1 MKNKIGKALIGI
13 GVFLILA
20 AFILVLYNFY
30 REYNAKKKVEKYL
43 PKLEK
48 IIKDHSGGNNN
59 ADNEKSSKTMNI
71 DGMNFLGILSVP
83 SKNLELPIL
92 ADYSYEL
99 LDTAP
104 CRYSGSYDSD
114 DLVIGGHN
122 YRSHFSKLKSIKN
135 GEEIFFTSFDGIVY
149 KYSVL
154 RVEILEPTQIEDLI
168 NKQNTDDWDLTLF
181 TCTSSG
187 AARCVIRC
195 KSE

>member
-13 GVFLILA
+13 GVFLILV

-43 PKLEK
+43 PKLEQ
-48 IIKDHSGGNNN
+48 IIKDHSVGNNN

-135 GEEIFFTSFDGIVY
+135 GEEIFFTSFNGTVY

>member
-43 PKLEK
+43 PKLEQ
-48 IIKDHSGGNNN
+48 IIKDHSEGNNN
-59 ADNEKSSKTMNI
+59 ADNEKNSKTMHI

-99 LDTAP
+99 LDTSP
-104 CRYSGSYDSD
+104 CRYSGSYNSD

-135 GEEIFFTSFDGIVY
+135 GEEIFFTSFDGTVY

-168 NKQNTDDWDLTLF
+168 IKQNTDDWDLTLF

>member
-135 GEEIFFTSFDGIVY
+135 GEEIFFTSFNGTVY

-168 NKQNTDDWDLTLF
+168 NKQNTDDWALTLF

>member
-48 IIKDHSGGNNN
+48 IIKDHSGGNND

-135 GEEIFFTSFDGIVY
+135 GEEIFFTSFDGTVY

>member
-135 GEEIFFTSFDGIVY
+135 CEEIFFTSFDGTVY

>member
-71 DGMNFLGILSVP
+71 DGMNF
-83 SKNLELPIL
+83 
-92 ADYSYEL
+92 
-99 LDTAP
+99 
-104 CRYSGSYDSD
+104 
-114 DLVIGGHN
+114 
-122 YRSHFSKLKSIKN
+122 
-135 GEEIFFTSFDGIVY
+135 
-149 KYSVL
+149 
-154 RVEILEPTQIEDLI
+154 
-168 NKQNTDDWDLTLF
+168 
-181 TCTSSG
+181 
-187 AARCVIRC
+187 
-195 KSE
+195 

>member
-48 IIKDHSGGNNN
+48 IIKDHSVGNNN

-135 GEEIFFTSFDGIVY
+135 GEEIFFTSFDGTVY

>member
-135 GEEIFFTSFDGIVY
+135 GEEIFFTSFNGTVY

>member
-43 PKLEK
+43 PKLEQ
-48 IIKDHSGGNNN
+48 IIKDHSVGNNN

-135 GEEIFFTSFDGIVY
+135 GEEIFFTSFDGTVY

>member
-30 REYNAKKKVEKYL
+30 REYNAKKEVEKYL
-43 PKLEK
+43 PKLEQ

-135 GEEIFFTSFDGIVY
+135 GEEIFFTSFDGTVY

>member
-135 GEEIFFTSFDGIVY
+135 GEEIFFTSFDGTVY

-168 NKQNTDDWDLTLF
+168 NKQNTDDWELTLF

>member
-135 GEEIFFTSFDGIVY
+135 GEEIFFTSFNGTVY

-154 RVEILEPTQIEDLI
+154 RVEILEPAQIEDLI

>member
-30 REYNAKKKVEKYL
+30 RDYNAKKKVEKYL
-43 PKLEK
+43 PKLEQ

-135 GEEIFFTSFDGIVY
+135 GEEIFFTSFDGTVY

>member
-135 GEEIFFTSFDGIVY
+135 GEEIFFTSFDGTVY

-154 RVEILEPTQIEDLI
+154 RVEILESTQIEDLI

>member
-59 ADNEKSSKTMNI
+59 ADNEKSSKTMKI

-104 CRYSGSYDSD
+104 CRYCGSYDSD
-114 DLVIGGHN
+114 DLVIGVHN

-135 GEEIFFTSFDGIVY
+135 GEEIFFTSFDGTVY
-149 KYSVL
+149 MYSVL

-168 NKQNTDDWDLTLF
+168 NKQNTADWDLTLF

>member
-43 PKLEK
+43 PKLEQ

-135 GEEIFFTSFDGIVY
+135 GEEIFFTSFNGTVY